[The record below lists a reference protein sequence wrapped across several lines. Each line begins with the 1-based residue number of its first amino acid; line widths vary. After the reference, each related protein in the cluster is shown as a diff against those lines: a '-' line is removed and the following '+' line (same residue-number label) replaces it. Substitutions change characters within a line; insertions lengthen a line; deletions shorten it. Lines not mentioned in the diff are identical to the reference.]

1 MLCLQCPDYY
11 KQILRFIQLL
21 ELMIKELWRNSK
33 TFLCISSISY
43 DKRKYNWS
51 KINKIS
57 SSNKIILLKNRYM
70 LFKHKD
76 KAIGNIVPVF
86 QITTIFDKQISCN
99 VKKKRHIIVNIS
111 KILGAQN
118 LCNIFVCVLDV
129 I

>member
-1 MLCLQCPDYY
+1 MLY
-11 KQILRFIQLL
+11 
-21 ELMIKELWRNSK
+21 
-33 TFLCISSISY
+33 
-43 DKRKYNWS
+43 
-51 KINKIS
+51 
-57 SSNKIILLKNRYM
+57 
-70 LFKHKD
+70 KHKD
-76 KAIGNIVPVF
+76 KATGNIVPVF

>member
-1 MLCLQCPDYY
+1 
-11 KQILRFIQLL
+11 
-21 ELMIKELWRNSK
+21 
-33 TFLCISSISY
+33 
-43 DKRKYNWS
+43 
-51 KINKIS
+51 
-57 SSNKIILLKNRYM
+57 M

-76 KAIGNIVPVF
+76 KAIGNIVPDF

-99 VKKKRHIIVNIS
+99 IKKKRHIIVNIS

>member
-1 MLCLQCPDYY
+1 M
-11 KQILRFIQLL
+11 
-21 ELMIKELWRNSK
+21 
-33 TFLCISSISY
+33 
-43 DKRKYNWS
+43 
-51 KINKIS
+51 
-57 SSNKIILLKNRYM
+57 LKNRYM

-76 KAIGNIVPVF
+76 KATGNIVPDF

-99 VKKKRHIIVNIS
+99 IKKKRHIIVNIS

>member
-1 MLCLQCPDYY
+1 M
-11 KQILRFIQLL
+11 
-21 ELMIKELWRNSK
+21 
-33 TFLCISSISY
+33 
-43 DKRKYNWS
+43 
-51 KINKIS
+51 
-57 SSNKIILLKNRYM
+57 LKNRYM

-76 KAIGNIVPVF
+76 KATGNIVPVF

-99 VKKKRHIIVNIS
+99 IKKKRHIIVNIS